1 MPEAVFSYEAMHA
14 FMDAVKAAGVK
25 GNDRAAI
32 TKAYFTLRERD
43 TALGTWSVLPT
54 GDSTIRRYGVWRVRD
69 GHLAYVR
76 EARPST

>member
-1 MPEAVFSYEAMHA
+1 
-14 FMDAVKAAGVK
+14 MDAVKAAGVK

-32 TKAYFTLRERD
+32 IQAYFTLRERD
-43 TALGTWSVLPT
+43 TALGTWSVTPS

-69 GHLAYVR
+69 GHLAFVR